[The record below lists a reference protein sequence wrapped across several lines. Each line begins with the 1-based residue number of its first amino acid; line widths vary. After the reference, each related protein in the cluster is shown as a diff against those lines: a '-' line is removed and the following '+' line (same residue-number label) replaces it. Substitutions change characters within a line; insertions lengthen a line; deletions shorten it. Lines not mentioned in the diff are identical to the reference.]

1 MHPGAACAE
10 SLEVCLV
17 MEMGK
22 TMLPS
27 EPQTTVPNVF
37 RFDPQAKLPAAEVL
51 KTLPPAEVKM
61 LKLLLAQPAEYVTH
75 PLLENGDLGRQL
87 FADGTVGALSAAK
100 DDSGVYAL
108 DGAGGSITESD
119 PERLAF
125 LRLNYCRRRVW
136 QLLEQH
142 DGKRLNLAAVH
153 ELLRWERAVQE
164 IRGQLVR
171 DNLPLVLAMAKRT
184 RLRGVDP
191 SDLISEGS
199 LALLRAANKFDC
211 ARGYKFSTYACR
223 AILKSFSRVATR
235 TSRYRGHFPTEFD
248 PVLEK
253 GNQLERRRMDVVGE
267 CVDELRAILDDNLG
281 RLSDVER
288 QVIQARFALDQPD
301 RETAKGKT
309 LEQVGELIGV
319 TKERVRQIQNKAL
332 DKLKVALNQA
342 VLA

>member
-1 MHPGAACAE
+1 
-10 SLEVCLV
+10 

-22 TMLPS
+22 TMLPT
-27 EPQTTVPNVF
+27 EPQTSVPNVF
-37 RFDPQAKLPAAEVL
+37 RFEPQVKLPVPDVL
-51 KTLPPAEVKM
+51 KTLPPGDVKM
-61 LKLLLAQPAEYVTH
+61 LKILLSQPAEYVNH
-75 PLLENGDLGRQL
+75 PILEMPDAERQL
-87 FADGTVGALSAAK
+87 FGDGAISALSAAK
-100 DDSGVYAL
+100 DDSGIYAL
-108 DGAGGSITESD
+108 CAFGPAAAESD

-125 LRLNYCRRRVW
+125 VRLNYCRRRVW
-136 QLLEQH
+136 QLMEQH
-142 DGKRLNLAAVH
+142 DGKRLNGTAVQ
-153 ELLRWERAVQE
+153 EVLRWERAVQE

-191 SDLISEGS
+191 ADLISEGS

-267 CVDELRAILDDNLG
+267 CVDELRTILDDNLG

-301 RETAKGKT
+301 REVAKGKT

-319 TKERVRQIQNKAL
+319 SKERVRQIQNKAL
-332 DKLKVALNQA
+332 DKRKVALNQA